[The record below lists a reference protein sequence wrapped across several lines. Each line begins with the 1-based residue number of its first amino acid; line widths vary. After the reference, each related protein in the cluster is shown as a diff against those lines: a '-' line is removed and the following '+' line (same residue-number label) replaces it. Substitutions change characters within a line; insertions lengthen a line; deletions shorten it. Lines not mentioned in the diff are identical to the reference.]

1 MSMLFQPWQLL
12 SVIIAG
18 ILNDQQ
24 RLVVEYHRW
33 PSAVRGVEPVMLPPR
48 SANLNASAER
58 FVLSIKS
65 ECLDR
70 LIPLGER
77 HLRRAIDEYAAHYHL
92 ERPHQGLGNRM
103 IAGPPLRSHS
113 GDGPVHR
120 FDRLGGL
127 LHSYRREA
135 A

>member
-24 RLVVEYHRW
+24 RLVVEYLRW

-70 LIPLGER
+70 IIPLSER
-77 HLRRAIDEYAAHYHL
+77 HLSRVIDEYALTTTSSA
-92 ERPHQGLGNRM
+92 RTRAWATG
-103 IAGPPLRSHS
+103 
-113 GDGPVHR
+113 
-120 FDRLGGL
+120 
-127 LHSYRREA
+127 
-135 A
+135 